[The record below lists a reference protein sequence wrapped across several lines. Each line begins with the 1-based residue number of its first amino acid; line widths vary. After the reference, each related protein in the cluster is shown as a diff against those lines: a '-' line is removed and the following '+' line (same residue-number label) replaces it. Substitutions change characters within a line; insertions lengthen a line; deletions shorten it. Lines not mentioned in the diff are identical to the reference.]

1 MESERDVPLPEA
13 SGSGPPGREPL
24 PPLTGGPCAPAKVF
38 TGRWAESCPSEDRR
52 PPEVWLPVGENVWK
66 CDEPP
71 PPVVVDPLP
80 PPAWGLSLDEL
91 LFP

>member
-1 MESERDVPLPEA
+1 M
-13 SGSGPPGREPL
+13 
-24 PPLTGGPCAPAKVF
+24 
-38 TGRWAESCPSEDRR
+38 
-52 PPEVWLPVGENVWK
+52 GENVWK